1 MVSLHPIP
9 ISLLEIN
16 YSVLIIGHLVFKK
29 SHLCTINIKC
39 LSSLIIK
46 YKKKHEKT
54 NFFKIFKK
62 RPEQNSIRY
71 NSL

>member
-1 MVSLHPIP
+1 MSKLF
-9 ISLLEIN
+9 N
-16 YSVLIIGHLVFKK
+16 YFLK
-29 SHLCTINIKC
+29 
-39 LSSLIIK
+39 
-46 YKKKHEKT
+46 KKKHEKT